1 MIEPGSTVRFRYQLM
16 IDDGE
21 KINSRVVQKEQSIFR
36 SKRGTL
42 HDTGEPYCGLYPTTT
57 WQQPRPFII
66 VLTSAITEE

>member
-1 MIEPGSTVRFRYQLM
+1 M

-42 HDTGEPYCGLYPTTT
+42 HDTGEPYCGLYPTPTT
-57 WQQPRPFII
+57 TTTTCVGPLFHRLRH
-66 VLTSAITEE
+66 VRRSAV